1 MVIQGKLAII
11 PNRSYRMRFAKQK
24 RMADEFII
32 ALNNTPSASGGAR
45 LVNNSPAFSREGNV
59 VRTNE
64 KKTCRSFQFIRVF
77 IQSRATW
84 MNSLKWPANRNA
96 NAKTR
101 SRSLFTVKWKEWS
114 RARPGPGQ
122 QLARLHQGQRNK
134 LAVEVFSVAV
144 HVEDDDDR
152 FQDKLTVNSRPRLIN
167 MCPVIAVII

>member
-1 MVIQGKLAII
+1 
-11 PNRSYRMRFAKQK
+11 
-24 RMADEFII
+24 
-32 ALNNTPSASGGAR
+32 
-45 LVNNSPAFSREGNV
+45 
-59 VRTNE
+59 
-64 KKTCRSFQFIRVF
+64 
-77 IQSRATW
+77 